1 MPRAIRNPCRPAG
14 GRAGCGQHRKYF
26 VYVGGQYFSLDDVPG
41 TSTPNSFATQTQTIY
56 GIVDDTSVVSPA
68 LPNIR
73 STGGTCPSSGGNG
86 DFVCRRRPQN
96 AGGYHGQPQCNGP
109 QQPQRLLPRHPD
121 FRRARQ
127 YPAGGDARRHAGG
140 GGEQAVQRRLQPGGS
155 NLFQLSATTGG
166 AIVKN
171 YGGSEYY
178 PSIFFIGDALS
189 SRPVIV
195 TMRPAGLLRLS
206 DKTTQSRE
214 IFETAG
220 SAPAFRRI
228 YMRPLH

>member
-1 MPRAIRNPCRPAG
+1 MVAPVAG
-14 GRAGCGQHRKYF
+14 STSKYF
-26 VYVGGQYFSLDDVPG
+26 VYVGSERYFSLDDVPG

-73 STGGTCPSSGGNG
+73 GSNGGTCPSSGGNG
-86 DFVCRRRPQN
+86 DFVCRRRRRTAMAATRSATMQWTSAAAAASTSTSRFP
-96 AGGYHGQPQCNGP
+96 AG
-109 QQPQRLLPRHPD
+109 
-121 FRRARQ
+121 ARQ

-155 NLFQLSATTGG
+155 SYLFQLSATTGG

-178 PSIFFIGDALS
+178 LDLLHRRCAVEPAGD
-189 SRPVIV
+189 RHQWPP
-195 TMRPAGLLRLS
+195 RGLLRLS